1 MFSPD
6 HFTDV
11 TPTDGLY
18 SLEQLY
24 TSKDCKNKYWTPNRW
39 LAQKRTKELFVAY
52 GIEPS
57 HMVQKELAWSYA
69 MTINSC
75 FAVYFY
81 RKLSEISY
89 PVLTPIETSL

>member
-1 MFSPD
+1 MLSLQGYFN
-6 HFTDV
+6 DV

-24 TSKDCKNKYWTPNRW
+24 NSKDCSKPYWTPNRW
-39 LAQKRTKELFVAY
+39 LAQKRTKELFAAY

-57 HMVQKELAWSYA
+57 HMVPEELAWSYA
-69 MTINSC
+69 MTINTS

-81 RKLSEISY
+81 SKLDMLTVDKN
-89 PVLTPIETSL
+89 PV

>member
-11 TPTDGLY
+11 TQTEQGLY

-24 TSKDCKNKYWTPNRW
+24 NSKDCSKPYWTPKRW
-39 LAQKRTKELFVAY
+39 LAQKRTKELFNAY

-57 HMVQKELAWSYA
+57 HMVPKELAWSYA

-81 RKLSEISY
+81 GKLPPLTLLEIS
-89 PVLTPIETSL
+89 V